1 MKEEKKIYKQ
11 LFTVR
16 KGGENGEKYFITV
29 GNMVLSSKLHNTED
43 EAVKEL
49 EELSL
54 ESISRM
60 LVAVMCACDEMIKEK
75 IKNKEK

>member
-1 MKEEKKIYKQ
+1 M
-11 LFTVR
+11 
-16 KGGENGEKYFITV
+16 
-29 GNMVLSSKLHNTED
+29 HDTED

-54 ESISRM
+54 ESVSRM

>member
-1 MKEEKKIYKQ
+1 MKEEAKIYKQ
-11 LFTVR
+11 IFTIR

-29 GNMVLSSKLHNTED
+29 GNMVLSSKLHDTEE

-60 LVAVMCACDEMIKEK
+60 LVAVMCVCDKMIKEK

>member
-1 MKEEKKIYKQ
+1 MKEEKKIYKR

-29 GNMVLSSKLHNTED
+29 GNMVLSSKLHDTED
-43 EAVKEL
+43 EAIKEL

-54 ESISRM
+54 ESVSKM
-60 LVAVMCACDEMIKEK
+60 LIAVMNACDEMIKEK
-75 IKNKEK
+75 IKNTEK

>member
-1 MKEEKKIYKQ
+1 MNKETKIYKQ

-16 KGGENGEKYFITV
+16 KGGENGEQYFITI
-29 GNMVLSSKLHNTED
+29 GNMVLSSKLHDTEE

-54 ESISRM
+54 ESVARM
-60 LVAVMCACDEMIKEK
+60 LVAVMCACDELIKEK
-75 IKNKEK
+75 IKNKEE

>member
-1 MKEEKKIYKQ
+1 MKEEAKIYKQ
-11 LFTVR
+11 IFTIR

-29 GNMVLSSKLHNTED
+29 GNMVLSSKLHDTED

-54 ESISRM
+54 ESVSRM